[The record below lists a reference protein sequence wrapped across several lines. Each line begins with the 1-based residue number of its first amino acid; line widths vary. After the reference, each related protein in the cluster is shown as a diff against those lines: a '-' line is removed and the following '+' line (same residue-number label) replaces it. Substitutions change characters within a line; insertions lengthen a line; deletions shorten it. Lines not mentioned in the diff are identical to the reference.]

1 MKSPSLEVNSS
12 LSLKQCG
19 NSKNYF
25 EKDVN
30 TIAETF
36 DNLNIEACQ
45 IKKCQRSERVTPVT
59 NGSCKRYDSKKS
71 SKEDTN
77 CKATEENN
85 LIGEK
90 LNDTYTVE
98 SKLGQGTF
106 GSVYKCF
113 DDDTN
118 DYVAVKAISNKESAW
133 REIRIFLIL
142 SEKQI
147 DSSSLIK
154 CLESFEDN
162 SFIYIVFPLYGPPLS
177 NTIYDKK
184 QPLTMEEIRTIARQL
199 IETTK
204 LLHDNY
210 MLHSDIKP
218 DNILLNRYYNDKR
231 KPDFY
236 KKPYITLCDLGSVYT
251 EDEFVYGVITT
262 LYYRAPDVVLGYEIG
277 YHCDVWSIGCTIFE
291 LATSRC
297 IFNVDSQEKLIV
309 LIHNT
314 LGPFTKTQIE
324 RIEHVHNEHR
334 VNLEE
339 EKNKFSD
346 LSGKVANVNHVL
358 EQLKQREKDLYDV
371 IMKML
376 NIDPEERISLSDVLQ
391 LPFFTKE

>member
-162 SFIYIVFPLYGPPLS
+162 SFIYIVFPLYGLHFLMLS
-177 NTIYDKK
+177 MIKK
-184 QPLTMEEIRTIARQL
+184 
-199 IETTK
+199 
-204 LLHDNY
+204 
-210 MLHSDIKP
+210 
-218 DNILLNRYYNDKR
+218 
-231 KPDFY
+231 
-236 KKPYITLCDLGSVYT
+236 
-251 EDEFVYGVITT
+251 
-262 LYYRAPDVVLGYEIG
+262 
-277 YHCDVWSIGCTIFE
+277 
-291 LATSRC
+291 
-297 IFNVDSQEKLIV
+297 
-309 LIHNT
+309 
-314 LGPFTKTQIE
+314 
-324 RIEHVHNEHR
+324 HR
-334 VNLEE
+334 
-339 EKNKFSD
+339 
-346 LSGKVANVNHVL
+346 
-358 EQLKQREKDLYDV
+358 
-371 IMKML
+371 
-376 NIDPEERISLSDVLQ
+376 
-391 LPFFTKE
+391 